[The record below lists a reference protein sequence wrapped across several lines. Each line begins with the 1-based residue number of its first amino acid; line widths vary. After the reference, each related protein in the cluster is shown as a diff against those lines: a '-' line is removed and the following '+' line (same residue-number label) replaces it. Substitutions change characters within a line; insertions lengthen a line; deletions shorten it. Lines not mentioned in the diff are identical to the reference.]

1 MSVSGPKLHAFLVAK
16 RLARCRDAR
25 LKTDQTEA
33 ASRGGRTSLI
43 VFLLFAL
50 IALPF
55 TLGLAMT
62 RGLSHDE
69 HQHIAAGMMW
79 GREGLLPYRDF
90 PLFHTPYLTYI
101 YGALFRLTEY
111 PLLTARLFAAV
122 CATALV
128 AMLGVVAFRA
138 FRARGD
144 CVAWR
149 AAFVTVGL
157 ALAADLFTQGAGR
170 AWNLEPSLLLAV
182 GAVLALERGLMQ
194 GKRAWL
200 ALAGGL
206 LGLAIGMR
214 ITYAPLIAPL
224 GLATLLGAAAWPHRL
239 RTAAAFSA
247 GLLAGLSGVFALYAL
262 DREAFMFGNFEFP
275 QVNIEYRLATG
286 EPRTMTLA
294 KKLRYF
300 WKEIVRED
308 PGIFIAALTPCLI
321 LGWLAWRKVLS
332 IPPALKRL
340 ALAAPFILWGVLAP
354 SPVFPQYFFALL
366 PFLLLAGI
374 WALVALPV
382 ASAARRWSERTA
394 LAGLVLAVVMHS
406 REYEGMS
413 DLMLPREWVPFE
425 IHEEAMILRAKV
437 PAGSV
442 LTLAPILPIEAGL
455 EIDPA
460 FATGAFAWRVA
471 PFIDADKAD
480 RLDLPTPATL
490 AAHLANRPPSAV
502 LVGFEETG
510 EELFIEHAKK
520 RGFVETPLEEEERLW
535 TPPLAVSP

>member
-1 MSVSGPKLHAFLVAK
+1 M
-16 RLARCRDAR
+16 
-25 LKTDQTEA
+25 
-33 ASRGGRTSLI
+33 
-43 VFLLFAL
+43 FLLLAI

-55 TLGLAMT
+55 ALGLAMT

-90 PLFHTPYLTYI
+90 PLFHTPYLTYV
-101 YGALFRLTEY
+101 YGALFRFTEY
-111 PLLTARLFAAV
+111 PLLTARLFAAA

-128 AMLGVVAFRA
+128 AMIGVVAFRA
-138 FRARGD
+138 FRARGG

-149 AAFVTVGL
+149 AAFVAAGL
-157 ALAADLFTQGAGR
+157 VLAADLFTQGAGR

-182 GAVLALERGLMQ
+182 GALLALERGLTHE
-194 GKRAWL
+194 KRAWL
-200 ALAGGL
+200 AFSGGL

-224 GLATLLGAAAWPHRL
+224 GLATLLVSAAWPQRL
-239 RTAAAFSA
+239 RGAAAFSV
-247 GLLAGLSGVFALYAL
+247 GVLAGLSGVFALYAL

-286 EPRTMTLA
+286 EPRTMTLG

-300 WKEIVRED
+300 WKEIVRGD
-308 PGIFIAALTPCLI
+308 PGIFIAALTPCL
-321 LGWLAWRKVLS
+321 LVCWLAWRKVLS

-340 ALAAPFILWGVLAP
+340 ALAVPFIMWGALAP
-354 SPVFPQYFFALL
+354 SPVFPQYFFVLL

-374 WALVALPV
+374 WALAALPV
-382 ASAARRWSERTA
+382 ESGARRWSERAA

-413 DLMLPREWVPFE
+413 DLMRPREWVPFE
-425 IHEEAMILRAKV
+425 IHDEAKVLRAKV
-437 PAGSV
+437 PAGRV
-442 LTLAPILPIEAGL
+442 LTLAPILPLEAGL

-471 PFIDADKAD
+471 PYIDADKAQ
-480 RLDLPTPATL
+480 RLDLPTPGTL
-490 AAHLANRPPSAV
+490 AAHLEKYPPSAV
-502 LVGFEETG
+502 LVGFEEKG
-510 EELFIEHAKK
+510 EELFIEDAKR

-535 TPPLAVSP
+535 APPAVSR